1 MCTDT
6 NDCYVYVLLDT
17 AGKYKIGH
25 TKNIERRRKQ
35 LQTGNSGEL
44 KICYSRCF
52 SNCRKAE
59 DTIHN
64 IFAAQRKRGEWFSL
78 AGADRRLLDKIF
90 TLKDLSDSDRS
101 SLKRLGLL

>member
-1 MCTDT
+1 M
-6 NDCYVYVLLDT
+6 NECYVYVLLDA

-25 TKNIERRRKQ
+25 TKNIERRRRQ

-44 KICYSRCF
+44 KILYARCF
-52 SNCRKAE
+52 SNCSNAE
-59 DTIHN
+59 ATIHA

-78 AGADRRLLDKIF
+78 AGSDKRLLDKLF